1 MNPDVTEEIE
11 QIQQIYDIIV
21 NFLVNYSFQLIG
33 AIFVLLVGSFIA
45 KKVAGWVLQ
54 LCTAKKLDITLSEF
68 IANVVKIIIMTM
80 IAIMC
85 LNMLGISITPF
96 IAAIGALS
104 LGAGLAIQ
112 GVLSNFGSGFN
123 IILTR
128 PFIVGDTIK
137 VQGVTGVVKKI
148 NLAFTLLQNED
159 GMNIMVP
166 NRHIV
171 GEILHNSGDISLLE
185 LTVGVAYSSNLD
197 AVIGYLKDAVA
208 TLNDVK
214 NEPEVQVGIVE
225 FADSC
230 VTLEVRCW
238 VDSQNIAI
246 AKHQVNKVI
255 WDTLQAQKVVIPFPQ
270 RDVLLKQD

>member
-11 QIQQIYDIIV
+11 QIQKIYDIIV

-33 AIFVLLVGSFIA
+33 AIFVFLIGSFLA

-128 PFIVGDTIK
+128 PFVVGDTIK
-137 VQGVTGVVKKI
+137 VQGVTGVVLKI

-185 LTVGVAYSSNLD
+185 LSVGVSYSSDLD
-197 AVIGYLKDAVA
+197 AVIGYLKNAVSA
-208 TLNDVK
+208 MEVVK
-214 NEPEVQVGIVE
+214 AEPEVQVGIIE
-225 FADSC
+225 FADSS
-230 VTLEVRCW
+230 VSLEVRCW
-238 VDSQNIAI
+238 VDSQQLATS
-246 AKHQVNKVI
+246 KHQVNKVI
-255 WDTLQAQKVVIPFPQ
+255 WDTLNEHDVVIPFPQ
-270 RDVLLKQD
+270 REVSLKQA

>member
-1 MNPDVTEEIE
+1 MNPDVTKEIE
-11 QIQQIYDIIV
+11 QIQKIYDIIV

-33 AIFVLLVGSFIA
+33 AIFVFLVGNFIA

-80 IAIMC
+80 IGIMC

-128 PFIVGDTIK
+128 PFVVGDTIK
-137 VQGVTGVVKKI
+137 VQGVTGVVLKI

-185 LTVGVAYSSNLD
+185 VTVGVAYSSDLD
-197 AVIGYLKDAVA
+197 AVISLLKNAVSA
-208 TLNDVK
+208 MEVVK
-214 NEPEVQVGIVE
+214 SEPEVQVGIIE
-225 FADSC
+225 FADSS
-230 VTLEVRCW
+230 VSLEVRCW
-238 VDSQNIAI
+238 VDSQQLATS
-246 AKHQVNKVI
+246 KHQVNKVI
-255 WDTLQAQKVVIPFPQ
+255 WDTLKEHDVVIPFPQ
-270 RDVLLKQD
+270 REVSLKQV